1 MGSLYGRSLVSLLAI
16 CLALPASAQGR
27 LPAGDQPQPNAA
39 PSNEPVV
46 LTGKE
51 RLGKKWMDEQ
61 RIDNCKVPI
70 DKRGSKPR
78 PGTCPQ
84 IPTG

>member
-1 MGSLYGRSLVSLLAI
+1 MGPSSGPLLVSFLAI
-16 CLALPASAQGR
+16 CFALQASAQDR
-27 LPAGDQPQPNAA
+27 LPAGDRPEPDAA
-39 PSNEPVV
+39 SSNGPAV

-70 DKRGSKPR
+70 DKRGDKPR

>member
-39 PSNEPVV
+39 PSNETAV